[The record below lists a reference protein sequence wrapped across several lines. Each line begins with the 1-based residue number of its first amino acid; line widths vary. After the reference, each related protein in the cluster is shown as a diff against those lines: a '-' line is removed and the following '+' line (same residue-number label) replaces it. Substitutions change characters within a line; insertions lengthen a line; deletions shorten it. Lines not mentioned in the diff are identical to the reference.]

1 VRAQRHVDECYWTGI
16 VCDYTN
22 TTINTRDGKYVTEI
36 RWPFLDTTTSRV
48 DPDGGVGGGTTTG
61 GSIAPEIALFGPAL
75 QVLDLSNNQL
85 VGTIPDALYQLTNLR
100 ALYLFQNHLT
110 GTVSTQLGRLE
121 HLEIFHL
128 SHNHLVGTLPAQFKS
143 DSDAANGII
152 PIKYFN
158 LHSNQL
164 TGTLPKDLRFRRV
177 TYFDVGRN
185 QLTGK
190 IPEELGENM
199 VTLRHLHLDHNDFR
213 GTLPKE
219 YNDVGNGRLESFSIN
234 HNRLTGTVP
243 GERSLYNK
251 LVQYTLHNNRFDR
264 MDQDTCR
271 IEVPQ
276 GECVELRADCSVC
289 RCNGMFDLCRKQC
302 YPD

>member
-1 VRAQRHVDECYWTGI
+1 MVF
-16 VCDYTN
+16 VCVVFGMEHIDVAIPNACRLFVLSLRTVFA
-22 TTINTRDGKYVTEI
+22 TTQKEN
-36 RWPFLDTTTSRV
+36 FLPHRL
-48 DPDGGVGGGTTTG
+48 
-61 GSIAPEIALFGPAL
+61 LF
-75 QVLDLSNNQL
+75 
-85 VGTIPDALYQLTNLR
+85 YF
-100 ALYLFQNHLT
+100 LFL
-110 GTVSTQLGRLE
+110 LLLE
-121 HLEIFHL
+121 
-128 SHNHLVGTLPAQFKS
+128 
-143 DSDAANGII
+143 
-152 PIKYFN
+152 YFN
-158 LHSNQL
+158 LYSNQL

-234 HNRLTGTVP
+234 HNRLTGTYYYVCMCVYRCHAPRFKNIKLHVLFLSYFCRFLLNNYHLHVSFGWLCPCSFFFKGTVP

-276 GECVELRADCSVC
+276 GECVELR
-289 RCNGMFDLCRKQC
+289 
-302 YPD
+302 